1 MSDVF
6 DTAKTELGQWLPHL
20 VGALAILVL
29 GLAVAWILGALT
41 TRLLAALGADRLA
54 QRLGVHESLGRPGT
68 TPAVS
73 SIAGRVVRV
82 ALALVVV
89 VAAISALGIGGIQP
103 ALNALLLY
111 VPRVIAALVLLAAGV
126 VVGKTVGRW
135 IDGLGTQLDVGVP
148 LGRIASAIV
157 IGIFALTALDQLGVP
172 TDVTIVLGAIVL
184 GVAGL
189 TAALAFGLGGR
200 DLARELSAGRYVAS
214 SYALGDTI
222 EVDSVQGEIVAFEPV
237 VVVVRRDDGRT
248 ARIPNHVLLHSVVL
262 RDGLD
267 ESAGTAG

>member
-1 MSDVF
+1 MSDVV
-6 DTAKTELGQWLPHL
+6 DTAKTELGEWLPQL
-20 VGALAILVL
+20 AGALAILVL
-29 GLAVAWILGALT
+29 GLTLAWILGALT
-41 TRLLAALGADRLA
+41 TRLLVALGTDRLA
-54 QRLGVHESLGRPGT
+54 QRLGVHESLGRRGT

-73 SIAGRVVRV
+73 SIVGRVVRL

-89 VAAISALGIGGIQP
+89 VAAISTLGISGIQP
-103 ALNALLLY
+103 ALNAVLLY
-111 VPRVIAALVLLAAGV
+111 VPRVVAALVLLAAGV

-148 LGRIASAIV
+148 LGRIASTIV

-172 TDVTIVLGAIVL
+172 TDVTIVLAAIVL

-214 SYALGDTI
+214 SYAVGDTI
-222 EVDSVQGEIVAFEPV
+222 DVDSIQGEIVAFEPV
-237 VVVVRRDDGRT
+237 VVLVKRDDGRT
-248 ARIPNHVLLHSVVL
+248 ARIPNHVLLQSVVVTDSVEQTG
-262 RDGLD
+262 RR
-267 ESAGTAG
+267 A